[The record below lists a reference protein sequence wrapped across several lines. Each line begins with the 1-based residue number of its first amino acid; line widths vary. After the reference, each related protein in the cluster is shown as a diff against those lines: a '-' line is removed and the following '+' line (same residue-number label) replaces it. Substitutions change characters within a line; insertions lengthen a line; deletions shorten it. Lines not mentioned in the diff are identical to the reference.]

1 VKEPSEERPRI
12 IAVVGGGN
20 VGTGVLESARELG
33 AEIARDSILLTG
45 GDGSKA
51 HKAVKDAA
59 VRGAQK
65 AFPTSARIISI
76 LQESGGLTSGSST
89 VRSGLLH
96 GRNVLNAVASDAMI
110 VLEGQEGT
118 LSEAAFA
125 YMTKRRVILFGGAEQ
140 ALQNALD
147 EAKEQKKFATIA
159 AQSSKLQHALPVRCT
174 AEAVQVAAQEAL
186 ATAFRTSDVKEA
198 VDHARK
204 APLLASFPAVEG
216 VDAAAYQALLS
227 RFGR

>member
-1 VKEPSEERPRI
+1 METPRI
-12 IAVVGGGN
+12 IAVVGGGK
-20 VGTGVLESARELG
+20 VGAGVLESARKLG

-59 VRGAQK
+59 VKGAQE

-76 LQESGGLTSGSST
+76 LQESGGITEGSGV
-89 VRSGLLH
+89 VRSGQLH

-125 YMTKRRVILFGGAEQ
+125 YMTGRRLVLFGGAEH
-140 ALQNALD
+140 ALSEALE
-147 EAKEQKKFATIA
+147 EAKKEQKFATIA
-159 AQSSKLQHALPVRCT
+159 EQSSKLQHALPVRCT
-174 AEAVQVAAQEAL
+174 AEAVQVAAQKAL
-186 ATAFRTSDVKEA
+186 ATAFKTSDVKVA

-204 APLLASFPAVEG
+204 APLLACFPAVEG

>member
-1 VKEPSEERPRI
+1 VKEPTEEKPRI

-20 VGTGVLESARELG
+20 VGTGVLGSARKLG

-59 VRGAQK
+59 VQGAMK

-76 LQESGGLTSGSST
+76 LQEAGGLTNGGSP

-125 YMTKRRVILFGGAEQ
+125 YMTGRRLILFGGAEQ
-140 ALQNALD
+140 ALSEAL
-147 EAKEQKKFATIA
+147 EKAKREHNFATIA
-159 AQSSKLQHALPVRCT
+159 EQSSKLQHALPVRCT

-198 VDHARK
+198 VDHARD

-216 VDAAAYQALLS
+216 VDAPAYQAFLKRL
-227 RFGR
+227 GR

>member
-1 VKEPSEERPRI
+1 VEEPAAEQPRI

-20 VGTGVLESARELG
+20 VGTRVLEFARQLG

-59 VRGAQK
+59 VKGAQN
-65 AFPTSARIISI
+65 AFPSSARIISI
-76 LQESGGLTSGSST
+76 LQEPGGLTSGSGT

-96 GRNVLNAVASDAMI
+96 GRNVLNAVAADAMI

-125 YMTKRRVILFGGAEQ
+125 YMTGRRVILFGGAEQ
-140 ALQNALD
+140 ALRNALD
-147 EAKEQKKFATIA
+147 AAKEQKNFATIA
-159 AQSSKLQHALPVRCT
+159 EQSSKLQHALPVRCT
-174 AEAVQVAAQEAL
+174 AEAVQAAAQEAL
-186 ATAFRTSDVKEA
+186 TKAFKTSDVKEA

-216 VDAAAYQALLS
+216 VDAAAYQALLK

>member
-1 VKEPSEERPRI
+1 MEELSAEKPRI

-20 VGTGVLESARELG
+20 VGTDVLDSARKLG

-59 VRGAQK
+59 VKGAQE
-65 AFPTSARIISI
+65 AFPTNARIISI
-76 LQESGGLTSGSST
+76 LQEPGGITDESGI
-89 VRSGLLH
+89 VRSGLFH

-125 YMTKRRVILFGGAEQ
+125 HMTGRRLILFGGAEQ
-140 ALQNALD
+140 ALSKALE
-147 EAKEQKKFATIA
+147 EAKKEQKFVTIA
-159 AQSSKLQHALPVRCT
+159 EQSSKLQHALPARCT

-186 ATAFRTSDVKEA
+186 SAAFKTSDVKQA
-198 VDHARK
+198 VDHAR
-204 APLLASFPAVEG
+204 AALLLASFPAVDG
-216 VDAAAYQALLS
+216 IDPVAYARLLA

>member
-1 VKEPSEERPRI
+1 MKEPSEEKPRI

-20 VGTGVLESARELG
+20 VGTGVLESARKLG

-59 VRGAQK
+59 VQGAK
-65 AFPTSARIISI
+65 EAFPTSARIISI
-76 LQESGGLTSGSST
+76 LQEAGGLTDGGSP

-140 ALQNALD
+140 TLRNALD
-147 EAKEQKKFATIA
+147 EATKQKKFATIA
-159 AQSSKLQHALPVRCT
+159 EQSSKLQHALPVRCT

-186 ATAFRTSDVKEA
+186 ATAFTTSDVKEA
-198 VDHARK
+198 VDLARK

-216 VDAAAYQALLS
+216 VDAAAYQALLK